1 MNIFLQTFSK
11 KLVLAILTSLVFSL
25 TALANPKVLMETSM
39 GNIELE
45 LYEDKAPATVK
56 NFLTYVNEGF
66 YDGTIFHRVIKKFM
80 IQGGGFDKTMKRKET
95 HAPIKNEAENG
106 LQNKPG
112 TISMA
117 RTSDPHSATAQ
128 FFINAKNNSFL
139 NFRDKTPRAWGY
151 AVFGRVSKGMDVVKA
166 IENVRTGVNRG
177 FRDVPV
183 KTVTINKVSVIK

>member
-66 YDGTIFHRVIKKFM
+66 DDGTIFHRVIKKFM